1 MKKILISTGMIDSKV
16 LGTPFYKIV
25 LDNGEEKMIPASKIN
40 GVIHTGSKGSL
51 YRVISPRLYY
61 CEFEIEK

>member
-1 MKKILISTGMIDSKV
+1 MKKKFISTGIIDSKV
-16 LGTPFYKIV
+16 LGTPFYKII
-25 LDNGEEKMIPASKIN
+25 LDNGEEKMIPTSKIN
-40 GVIHTGSKGSL
+40 GVIHIGSKGSL